1 MLSHRA
7 SSLFFFLAALF
18 SGKFDFDLWTNIPKD
33 GGAIP
38 AEEVPGSRSGSAGIF
53 KSLPFA
59 IWFFLAIE
67 EVPLAAEESMD
78 PRRDVPKGSIWAHA
92 HAADRRRS

>member
-1 MLSHRA
+1 MRFTVRSTVLSLA
-7 SSLFFFLAALF
+7 VLVFFFLAAIV
-18 SGKFDFDLWTNIPKD
+18 SGKLDFNLWTNIP
-33 GGAIP
+33 A
-38 AEEVPGSRSGSAGIF
+38 AEDREARPLFPFGIGGIF

-78 PRRDVPKGSIWAHA
+78 PEADVPGGRS
-92 HAADRRRS
+92 RRCTRC